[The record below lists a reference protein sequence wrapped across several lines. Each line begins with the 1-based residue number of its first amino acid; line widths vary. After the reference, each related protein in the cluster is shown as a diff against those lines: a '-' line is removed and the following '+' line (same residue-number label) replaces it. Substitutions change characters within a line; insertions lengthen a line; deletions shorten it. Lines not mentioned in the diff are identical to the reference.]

1 MVSIAGVVVVLLML
15 IEEVGTLFDAVREV
29 FGI

>member
-15 IEEVGTLFDAVREV
+15 IEEVGALFDAVREV